1 MMALA
6 PLTTPENAARRATFL
21 LLAGSAMLCF
31 AEPALAQI
39 APEPG
44 PEPATVEPEPD
55 IVVTGSLV
63 QRNGFDTPT
72 PVTVIGAETI
82 NRVAAP
88 NLADVINQMPSVR
101 PSLTPTS
108 TVNLGSL
115 AAGNYIDLRGLG
127 YQRTQVQV
135 DGRRYVPTT
144 PAGGVS
150 ISSIPQAMING
161 IDIVTGG
168 ASAAYGSDAV
178 AGVVNLRIN
187 SRFKGVKGSVQG
199 GISNYGDYKNFLASL
214 SYGTS
219 FANDRLHLIVAGE
232 ASQNSGIRWLRDRPW
247 SARNPGTLANP
258 AYTPTNGEPRNILV
272 TEGIRAT
279 NVSYGGVITGVS
291 FNPGGGSAITNIIAL
306 PSYLKG
312 IQFDPN
318 GNAVPFAFGS
328 LVTASSQVGGD
339 GINGIA
345 DSLGAVPVN
354 RYTGFGRLTFDASD
368 AITLFGEF
376 SYNKV
381 TSRYLGLASA
391 NQLTIRS
398 DNVFLPTALRQTL
411 AANNVATITLG
422 RSVLENGRTV
432 TDLDIETIN
441 TLGGFNAKLGGDW
454 LLDGSFSYGRTRNR
468 ATTSNN
474 RITSTFNLALDA
486 VDDPRTPGVVDPI
499 CRSTIANPTNGCV
512 PLNLIGEDRFSD
524 AALAYVNGTGFRLWD
539 IKQKSAAMTLRGS
552 PFDTWAGPVSIA
564 VGGEYRELSVRTT
577 ADPISATLAFAGG
590 GSIPY
595 AGKVTVKEGFGE
607 VLIPLAKDTGWAKDL
622 SVDAAARVT
631 DYSTSGT
638 VVTWK
643 GGINYAINESI
654 RLRATR
660 SRDIRAPSLEELFQ
674 AGATS
679 SLGVQDPL
687 LGGISYLVT
696 AANQG
701 NPNLTPEKADTLT
714 AGVVLSPT
722 FIPRL
727 SISIDYYSITLNDA
741 IIALTPAA
749 IVERCYTTSPQAC
762 SLITRGGVDDRIT
775 RVVNGPVNLTQVKT
789 SGIDVEAQYWFP
801 IGADRINLQ
810 SLITYI
816 DNTSISDGL
825 NKPTLLAGSVEQ
837 PTVAAV
843 GGNPR
848 WKVNTHVSYVNPG
861 FTLSMAARYIGGG
874 SINRAYTYKDL
885 NVLSVRGR
893 VYFDLQGEVT
903 LIGRGGDRGGD
914 NRVALFGTIQNM
926 FNKTPP
932 ITGAGG
938 YGTTR
943 ALYDTLGRMFTAGVR
958 FKF

>member
-1 MMALA
+1 MTALA
-6 PLTTPENAARRATFL
+6 SHSLSGSTRRAKLL
-21 LLAGSAMLCF
+21 LLAGGSALLCL
-31 AEPALAQI
+31 AHPALAQT
-39 APEPG
+39 APQAPQAA
-44 PEPATVEPEPD
+44 PAEPEAD

-72 PVTVIGAETI
+72 PVTVIGTETLS
-82 NRVAAP
+82 RVAAP
-88 NLADVINQMPSVR
+88 NIADVINQMPSVR

-150 ISSIPQAMING
+150 ISSIPQAMVNG

-178 AGVVNLRIN
+178 AGVVNLRID
-187 SRFKGVKGSVQG
+187 SRFKGLKGSVQG
-199 GISNYGDYKNFLASL
+199 GISNYGDYENFLASL

-219 FANDRLHLIVAGE
+219 FMDDRLHLVVAAE
-232 ASQNSGIRWLRDRPW
+232 ASQNGGIRWLRDRPW
-247 SARNPGTLANP
+247 SAKNPGTISNP
-258 AYTPTNGEPRNILV
+258 AYTASNSEPRLILTDNI
-272 TEGIRAT
+272 RRT
-279 NVSYGGVITGVS
+279 NVTYGGVITGVN
-291 FNPGGGSAITNIIAL
+291 FNPGGGSAITNILNL

-312 IQFDPN
+312 IQFDTS
-318 GNAVPFAFGS
+318 GNAVPFAFGT
-328 LVTASSQVGGD
+328 LVTSSTQVGGD
-339 GINGIA
+339 GANGIA

-381 TSRYLGLASA
+381 TSEYLGLASA
-391 NQLTIRS
+391 HQMTIRS
-398 DNVFLPTALRQTL
+398 DNVFLPAALRETL
-411 AANNVATITLG
+411 AANNVASIIVG
-422 RSVLENGRTV
+422 RSVLDNARTV
-432 TDLDIETIN
+432 SNLDIETIN
-441 TLGGFNAKLGGDW
+441 ALGGFNAKLGGGW
-454 LLDGSFSYGRTRNR
+454 TLDGSFSYGRTKNR
-468 ATTSNN
+468 STTSNN
-474 RITSTFNLALDA
+474 RINSRFNLAIDA
-486 VDDPRTPGVVDPI
+486 IDDPRTPGVVDPI
-499 CRSTIANPTNGCV
+499 CRSTLTDPTNGCV
-512 PLNLIGEDRFSD
+512 PLNLIGENRYSD

-539 IKQKSAAMTLRGS
+539 IKQKSAIMTLRGS

-564 VGGEYRELSVRTT
+564 AGGEYRELSVNTT
-577 ADPISATLAFAGG
+577 SDPISTAQAFFGG
-590 GSIPY
+590 GTIPY
-595 AGKVTVKEGFGE
+595 KGKVTVKEAFGE
-607 VLIPLAKDTGWAKDL
+607 VMVPLAKDASWAKDL

-643 GGINYAINESI
+643 GGINYAINDSI

-660 SRDIRAPSLEELFQ
+660 SRDIRAPGLEELFQ
-674 AGATS
+674 AGSTS
-679 SLGVQDPL
+679 SLGVFDP
-687 LGGISYLVT
+687 IVNDTYLVT

-701 NPNLTPEKADTLT
+701 NPNLTPEKADTFT
-714 AGVVLSPT
+714 AGVVLTPT

-727 SISIDYYSITLNDA
+727 KLSVDYYKIELNNA

-749 IVERCYTTSPQAC
+749 IVDRCYNNISPQAC
-762 SLITRGGVDDRIT
+762 SLIIRGGTDNRIT
-775 RVVNGPVNLTQVKT
+775 RVLNGPVNLTSVKT

-801 IGADRINLQ
+801 VGADRINLQ
-810 SLITYI
+810 ALVTYI
-816 DNTSISDGL
+816 DNTSIFDGIRL
-825 NKPTLLAGSVEQ
+825 TQLSGSVEQ

-843 GGNPR
+843 GGNPH

-861 FTLSMAARYIGGG
+861 FTLSVAARYVGGG
-874 SINRAYTYKDL
+874 AINRAYTTKDL
-885 NVLSVRGR
+885 NVLSVKGR

-903 LIGRGGDRGGD
+903 LIENDD
-914 NRVALFGTIQNM
+914 NRVALFGSIQNL

-932 ITGAGG
+932 ITGVGG

>member
-1 MMALA
+1 MTAFA
-6 PLTTPENAARRATFL
+6 SQRTSESATRRTKLL
-21 LLAGSAMLCF
+21 LLAGGSLMLGF
-31 AEPALAQI
+31 VNPALAQT
-39 APEPG
+39 APQAPQAAE
-44 PEPATVEPEPD
+44 EAEPETD

-72 PVTVIGAETI
+72 PVTVIGAETL

-88 NLADVINQMPSVR
+88 NIADVINQMPSVR

-150 ISSIPQAMING
+150 ISSIPQALVDG

-187 SRFKGVKGSVQG
+187 SRFKGLKGSVQG

-219 FANDRLHLIVAGE
+219 FMDDRLHLVVAAE
-232 ASQNSGIRWLRDRPW
+232 ASQNSGIDWLRDRPW
-247 SARNPGTLANP
+247 SAKNPGILANP
-258 AYTPTNGEPRNILV
+258 AYTAANSEPRNILV
-272 TEGIRAT
+272 TEGIRQT
-279 NVSYGGVITGVS
+279 NVTYGGVITGVS
-291 FNPGGGSAITNIIAL
+291 FNAGGGNAITNILAL
-306 PSYLKG
+306 PGYLKG
-312 IQFDPN
+312 IQFDPS
-318 GNAVPFAFGS
+318 GNAVPFAFGT
-328 LVTASSQVGGD
+328 LVTASSQIGGD
-339 GINGIA
+339 GANGIA

-368 AITLFGEF
+368 AVTLFGEV

-381 TSRYLGLASA
+381 TSQYLGLASA
-391 NQLTIRS
+391 NQLSIRS

-422 RSVLENGRTV
+422 RSVLDNGRTV
-432 TDLDIETIN
+432 VDLDIETIN
-441 TLGGFNAKLGGDW
+441 ALAGFSAKLGGDW
-454 LLDGSFSYGRTRNR
+454 TLDGSLSYGRTKNR
-468 ATTSNN
+468 STASNN
-474 RITSTFNLALDA
+474 RITSNFNLALDA
-486 VDDPRTPGVVDPI
+486 VDDPRTAGVVDPI
-499 CRSTIANPTNGCV
+499 CRSTITNPTNGCV
-512 PLNLIGEDRFSD
+512 PINLIGENRFSA
-524 AALAYVNGTGFRLWD
+524 AALAYVNGVGFRLWD
-539 IKQKSAAMTLRGS
+539 IKQKNAAVTLRGS

-564 VGGEYRELSVRTT
+564 VGGEYRELSVVTT
-577 ADPISATLAFAGG
+577 SDPISAALAFAGG
-590 GSIPY
+590 GTIPY
-595 AGKVTVKEGFGE
+595 SGKVTVKEGFGE
-607 VLIPLAKDTGWAKDL
+607 VLVPLAKDTSWAKDL
-622 SVDAAARVT
+622 SIDAAARVT

-643 GGINYAINESI
+643 GGINYAINDSI

-674 AGATS
+674 AGSTS
-679 SLGVQDPL
+679 SLGVDDPL
-687 LGGISYLVT
+687 LGVSYLVT

-714 AGVVLSPT
+714 AGVVLTPS
-722 FIPRL
+722 FLPRL
-727 SISIDYYSITLNDA
+727 KLSVDYYKIELNDA

-749 IVERCYTTSPQAC
+749 IVTRCYTTSPQAC
-762 SLITRGGVDDRIT
+762 SLIIRGGVDNRIT
-775 RVVNGPVNLTQVKT
+775 RVINGPVNLTSVKT

-801 IGADRINLQ
+801 VGADRINLQ
-810 SLITYI
+810 ALVTYI
-816 DNTSISDGL
+816 DNTSIFDGI
-825 NKPTLLAGSVEQ
+825 TLTNLGGSVEQ

-843 GGNPR
+843 GGNPH
-848 WKVNTHVSYVNPG
+848 WKVNTHISYVNDR
-861 FTLSMAARYIGGG
+861 FTLSAAARYIGGG
-874 SINRAYTYKDL
+874 SINKAFTSKDL
-885 NVLSVRGR
+885 NVFSVNGR

-903 LIGRGGDRGGD
+903 LMQNDD
-914 NRVALFGTIQNM
+914 NKVALFGSIQNVM
-926 FNKTPP
+926 NKTPP

>member
-1 MMALA
+1 MTAVA
-6 PLTTPENAARRATFL
+6 SHSFSGSARRAKLL
-21 LLAGSAMLCF
+21 LLAGGSALLCL
-31 AEPALAQI
+31 AHPALAQT
-39 APEPG
+39 APQAAE
-44 PEPATVEPEPD
+44 AEPEAD
-55 IVVTGSLV
+55 IIVTGSLV

-72 PVTVIGAETI
+72 PVTVIGAETLS
-82 NRVAAP
+82 RVAAP
-88 NLADVINQMPSVR
+88 NIADVINQMPSVR

-150 ISSIPQAMING
+150 ISSIPQAMVNG

-178 AGVVNLRIN
+178 AGVVNLRID
-187 SRFKGVKGSVQG
+187 SRFKGFKGSVQG
-199 GISNYGDYKNFLASL
+199 GISNYGDYENFLASA

-219 FANDRLHLIVAGE
+219 FMDDRLHLVVAAE
-232 ASQNSGIRWLRDRPW
+232 ASQNGGIRWLRDRPW
-247 SARNPGTLANP
+247 SAKNPGTVSNP
-258 AYTPTNGEPRNILV
+258 AYTVANGEPRLILTDNI
-272 TEGIRAT
+272 RQT

-291 FNPGGGSAITNIIAL
+291 FTPGNGSAITNILAL

-312 IQFDPN
+312 IQFDTS

-328 LVTASSQVGGD
+328 LVTASTQVGGD
-339 GINGIA
+339 GANGIA

-381 TSRYLGLASA
+381 TSEYLGLASA
-391 NQLTIRS
+391 HQMSIRS
-398 DNVFLPTALRQTL
+398 DNVFLPAALRQTL
-411 AANNVATITLG
+411 AANNVATITVG
-422 RSVLENGRTV
+422 RSVLDNARTV
-432 TDLDIETIN
+432 SNLDIETIN
-441 TLGGFNAKLGGDW
+441 ALGGFNAKLGAGW
-454 LLDGSFSYGRTRNR
+454 TLDGSFSYGRTKNR

-474 RITSTFNLALDA
+474 RITARYNLAVDA
-486 VDDPRTPGVVDPI
+486 IDDPRTPGVVDPI
-499 CRSTIANPTNGCV
+499 CRSTLTDPTNGCV
-512 PLNLIGEDRFSD
+512 PLNLIGENRYSD

-539 IKQKSAAMTLRGS
+539 IKQKSAIMTLRGS

-564 VGGEYRELSVRTT
+564 AGGEYRELSVKTT
-577 ADPISATLAFAGG
+577 SDPISTAQAFFGG
-590 GSIPY
+590 GTIPY

-607 VLIPLAKDTGWAKDL
+607 VMVPLAKDTSWAKDL
-622 SVDAAARVT
+622 SVDAAVRVT

-643 GGINYAINESI
+643 GGISYAINDSI
-654 RLRATR
+654 RVRATR
-660 SRDIRAPSLEELFQ
+660 SRDIRAPGLEELFQ
-674 AGATS
+674 AGSTS
-679 SLGVQDPL
+679 ALSVFDP
-687 LGGISYLVT
+687 IVNDTYLVT

-701 NPNLTPEKADTLT
+701 NPNLTPEKADTFT
-714 AGVVLSPT
+714 AGLVLTPT

-727 SISIDYYSITLNDA
+727 KLSVDYYKIELNNA

-749 IVERCYTTSPQAC
+749 IVDRCYSGTSPQAC
-762 SLITRGGVDDRIT
+762 PLIIRGGTDDRIT
-775 RVVNGPVNLTQVKT
+775 RVLNGPVNLTSVKT

-801 IGADRINLQ
+801 IGEDRINLQ
-810 SLITYI
+810 ALVTYI
-816 DNTSISDGL
+816 DNTSIFDGI
-825 NKPTLLAGSVEQ
+825 TLTQLGGSVEQ

-843 GGNPR
+843 GGNPH

-861 FTLSMAARYIGGG
+861 FTLSVAARYIGGG
-874 SINRAYTYKDL
+874 AINRAYTTKDL
-885 NVLSVRGR
+885 DVLSVNGR

-903 LIGRGGDRGGD
+903 LIENDD
-914 NRVALFGTIQNM
+914 NRVALFGSIQNV

-932 ITGAGG
+932 ITGVGG